1 MSNIYYI
8 FGPSS
13 VGKTTLINNIL
24 KNKNN
29 IIVISADDIFNELR
43 RKTINKSNKELKKDN
58 LIENEM
64 IKRIKKIYKKNIEQP
79 IIIDHTNLKFI
90 GQLNDNGIK
99 FKLILILAPL
109 KQIYKNINSREI
121 KRFSESI
128 VFELADILIY
138 KPKESSKKQFEY
150 ILKYNDLIKY
160 NFIKNEKQ
168 MSKLKRK
175 LNIKVEFE
183 MNSKIILTTRIDYDY
198 IFINN
203 NIEIT
208 TNKILELFLN

>member
-43 RKTINKSNKELKKDN
+43 KKTINKSNKELKKDN

>member
-13 VGKTTLINNIL
+13 VGKTTLINNII
-24 KNKNN
+24 KNKND

-43 RKTINKSNKELKKDN
+43 RKAINKSNKELKKDN

-121 KRFSESI
+121 RRFSESI

-138 KPKESSKKQFEY
+138 KPKESSKKQLEY

-175 LNIKVEFE
+175 LNIKGEFE
-183 MNSKIILTTRIDYDY
+183 MNSEIILTTRIDYDY

-208 TNKILELFLN
+208 TNKILELFN

>member
-1 MSNIYYI
+1 MSQIYYI

-24 KNKNN
+24 KNKND

-138 KPKESSKKQFEY
+138 KPKESPKKQFEY

-208 TNKILELFLN
+208 TNNILELFH

>member
-1 MSNIYYI
+1 MSQIYYI

-24 KNKNN
+24 KNKND

-43 RKTINKSNKELKKDN
+43 KKTINKSNKELKKDN

-90 GQLNDNGIK
+90 GQLNDNDIK

-109 KQIYKNINSREI
+109 KQIYKNLNSREI

-138 KPKESSKKQFEY
+138 KPKESSKKQLEY

-175 LNIKVEFE
+175 LNIKGDFE
-183 MNSKIILTTRIDYDY
+183 MNSEIILTTRIDYDY

-203 NIEIT
+203 NIEII
-208 TNKILELFLN
+208 TNKILELLN

>member
-1 MSNIYYI
+1 MSQIYYI

-24 KNKNN
+24 KNKND

-43 RKTINKSNKELKKDN
+43 KKTINKSNKELKKDN

-90 GQLNDNGIK
+90 GQLNDNDIK

-109 KQIYKNINSREI
+109 KQIYKNLNSREI

-138 KPKESSKKQFEY
+138 KPKESSKKQLEY

-175 LNIKVEFE
+175 LNIKGEFE
-183 MNSKIILTTRIDYDY
+183 MNSEIILTTRIDYDY

-203 NIEIT
+203 NIEII
-208 TNKILELFLN
+208 TNKILELLN